1 MGFRWRR
8 GRLGL
13 GLGSRVQALAS
24 VNTTLW
30 GALLL
35 LGASSLA
42 HEATCPLV
50 CECPKPPA
58 CRPGVP
64 LIQDGCGCCQ
74 VCAGQFNEMCSAL
87 RPCDRGLRCEQ
98 AAGSSADR
106 GICRASTPGHPC
118 TKNGKVYQHGE
129 SFRPNCRLQ
138 CTCEDGRVGCLALC
152 PLHLPTPPVPCPDAH
167 LVQVAGTCCKRWKCT
182 TSYSKDW
189 PQRDGKWK
197 SRFDSV
203 NEVVENRVAA
213 KRSRGHFKARSF
225 RGPGCTVKS
234 TEWSQ
239 CSKTCSI
246 GVSTRRSNNNTRCQL
261 REEKRLCQ
269 TRPCAMLNDLAP
281 KKGSGCLKTHKEKV
295 PRPFTYEGCTSLKR
309 YKPKYCGLCR
319 DGRCCQPSETR
330 TTKVRFHCPGAG
342 TLVIPVVKI
351 KRCECSRQS
360 GGCAQLPP
368 VSYDWKRSLQDPT
381 EPQ

>member
-281 KKGSGCLKTHKEKV
+281 KVRPEPALVRTARCHNRQRLPEDPQGEGAQAIYLRGVHQPEAVQAQVLRPVPGWPLLPAVRDQDHQGALPLPGSGD
-295 PRPFTYEGCTSLKR
+295 PRHTGGE
-309 YKPKYCGLCR
+309 
-319 DGRCCQPSETR
+319 DQE
-330 TTKVRFHCPGAG
+330 VR
-342 TLVIPVVKI
+342 V
-351 KRCECSRQS
+351 
-360 GGCAQLPP
+360 
-368 VSYDWKRSLQDPT
+368 
-381 EPQ
+381 